1 MSHAPTN
8 LAHQFDDLEQQKEA
22 STLGMWA
29 FLATEVM
36 FFGGA
41 FTAFTVYR
49 VRYPEA
55 FAAASHEMQFAL
67 GAINTGVLLCSSFTV
82 ALSVYFAHLGQSK
95 RVALMLL
102 ATILLAVTFLCIK
115 GSEYYLEYQDGL
127 VPGARFGHR
136 PHPDP
141 KHPEVRTF
149 EVDDKPVD
157 SRNVQIFFCF
167 YFAMT
172 GIHATHMLIG
182 IGIFLW
188 VAHHA
193 WRGRYSAEYY
203 NPVEISGLYWH
214 FVDLVWM
221 FVFPMIY
228 LLSIDFR

>member
-1 MSHAPTN
+1 MSHATTN

-49 VRYPEA
+49 VRYPDA
-55 FAAASHEMQFAL
+55 FAAASHHMKFWF
-67 GAINTGVLLCSSFTV
+67 GAVNTGILLCSSFTV

-95 RVALMLL
+95 RVALMLV
-102 ATILLAVTFLCIK
+102 ATILLAITFLCIK

-127 VPGARFGHR
+127 IPGAHFGQP
-136 PHPDP
+136 PHPNHELP
-141 KHPEVRTF
+141 KF
-149 EVDDKPVD
+149 EVDHKPVD
-157 SRNVQIFFCF
+157 PRNAQIFFCF

-193 WRGRYSAEYY
+193 WRGRYSTGYY

-214 FVDLVWM
+214 FVDIVWI
-221 FVFPMIY
+221 FLYPLLY
-228 LLSIDFR
+228 LLH